1 MYRQVCRTTIAA
13 TLIIVGYASAAAA
26 AGPPF
31 ELAVERDRLVGG
43 SKGTLVFTADGIEY
57 RTPKN
62 DDARQW
68 TYDDVKQLQILSPT
82 RIAVLTYEDRGFLK
96 LGEDRTFEFK
106 VVQGPVS
113 SELVTFLIERIN
125 RTIVTAVMPAYN
137 GDPLF
142 RVRVKHQRWGRGSEG
157 TLVMYDT
164 QLLYLTEQEQNSRY
178 WRFADIYSV
187 LRLDR
192 YRLQV
197 TTYEGG
203 SGSTRSFVFELK
215 SDLPDEFY
223 DALWARVNP
232 PGVQVSPASRSGVA
246 GARTGSVDRW

>member
-1 MYRQVCRTTIAA
+1 MYRQLHRATIAA
-13 TLIIVGYASAAAA
+13 TLIILGYVSAAAA

-57 RTPKN
+57 RTPKK
-62 DDARQW
+62 DDARRW
-68 TYDDVKQLQILSPT
+68 AYDDIKQLQILSPT
-82 RIAVLTYEDRGFLK
+82 RVAVLTYEDRGVLT

-106 VVQGPVS
+106 VLRAAVPT
-113 SELVTFLIERIN
+113 ELVTFLLQRIA
-125 RTIVTAVMPAYN
+125 RPIVTAVMPAYD
-137 GDPLF
+137 GEPLF
-142 RVRVKHQRWGRGSEG
+142 RVRVKHQRRGRGSEG
-157 TLVMYDT
+157 TLVMYDA

-215 SDLPDEFY
+215 ADLPEEFY

-232 PGVQVSPASRSGVA
+232 PALE
-246 GARTGSVDRW
+246 RTPSTDTKLAATVRD